1 MPTTKKRVNL
11 TIPDEIYNQLQE
23 YKADNALENDATAC
37 LQLIVLQL
45 RGQKNMKIMM
55 DTLQKLPRDVVMQNS
70 IEGMNL
76 ILDEVDK
83 SRK

>member
-45 RGQKNMKIMM
+45 RAQKNTKIMW
-55 DTLQKLPRDVVMQNS
+55 DALQNATKEEILKAS
-70 IEGMNL
+70 EEGIDLLYQEMN
-76 ILDEVDK
+76 K

>member
-11 TIPDEIYNQLQE
+11 TLPDEIYTQLQD
-23 YKADNALENDATAC
+23 YKKDNALENDATAC

-45 RGQKNMKIMM
+45 RAQKNTKIMM
-55 DTLQKLPRDVVMQNS
+55 EALQNMPRDLVMQNS

-76 ILDEVDK
+76 ILDEIDK